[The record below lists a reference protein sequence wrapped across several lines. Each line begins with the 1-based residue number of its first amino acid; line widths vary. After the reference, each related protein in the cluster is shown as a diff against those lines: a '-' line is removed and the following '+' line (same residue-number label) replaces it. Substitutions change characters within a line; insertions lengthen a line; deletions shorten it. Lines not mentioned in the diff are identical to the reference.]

1 MAKNVVL
8 AMIMPRLAQA
18 WKWYVDQ
25 IAQLLRAFWLVNHL
39 PSPKTR
45 LCRPINK
52 GWAICNTLCQ

>member
-25 IAQLLRAFWLVNHL
+25 IAQLLRAFLAGKS
-39 PSPKTR
+39 SPIAK
-45 LCRPINK
+45 N
-52 GWAICNTLCQ
+52 